1 LHGVPV
7 SFRNFITLKQLSMK
21 IRFVSF
27 ILLAFILYFHATSS
41 TSQTTSPTSP
51 LISSPV
57 HQFTNY
63 DNLWQKVD
71 SLSNLGLPK
80 SAIEVVSAIYNLAK
94 KEKNDPQFI
103 KSIMYKLKLQSEFQ
117 EDFHTTAISDLNKE
131 IFSAQ
136 EPVKQILQSILA
148 EVYWK
153 YYQNNRYRFNDRTQL
168 LNNDKDSIQ
177 TWDLNKLSRQIIKCY
192 MVSLKNPGLLK
203 SIPISD
209 FDTIIEKP
217 ESDKGG
223 STGNIPLRKP
233 SQTGPSRS
241 LRPTLYDFI
250 AWRALEYFMSN
261 DGPKNVS
268 AENFRIDNPIYFLQA
283 TQFTGML
290 IMLPSDSTS
299 LESFAI
305 KIFRDLA
312 AFHLADKDPGA
323 LIDEELQRFEFIW
336 QNAAM
341 DGKDSLYMDAMKNLE
356 QTHLSSPH
364 STYVSYAIAR
374 FLFDQGSQ
382 YKREVSDKHKWD
394 LKTAFGF
401 CENAIDR
408 FPESNGA
415 KNCKSLLEQI
425 KEMTLRVSSKEEV
438 IPEQPSLASVEFK
451 NLNTVYF
458 RLVKTDPEK
467 DMDDRQYTGQEA
479 MLNYYLG
486 LPVYK
491 AWSQQIPNDTDYR
504 QHLCDVAIPSVPKGY
519 YIILISSGKDFL
531 VKKDVIAFTPF
542 FSTQISYVSQKNDK
556 GGIDIYVLDRE
567 TGKPMKNVT
576 VEVFLKKY
584 DYRTRKNVS
593 TKTGNYLTDPEGFL
607 SVPGLQ
613 KGDYSAAICLRLTC
627 KDDLYLTNTF
637 SRNYNPDINKTPGLQ
652 TFFFLDRAIYRPG
665 QTIYFKGLILE
676 KTGEKQRIKP
686 GETTIV
692 TFKDVNAQEVSHQT
706 FTTNDFGSFNGSF
719 VAPQGILSGQMSI
732 SNGSGSATFQ
742 VEEYKRPTFEVTFD
756 PLEGNYRLNDSI
768 TVTGKAMAFAGNNI
782 DGAMVKYRVVRATHF
797 PYMDRWWYPFP
808 VLPEVEIAQGE
819 TKTGSKG
826 DFTLHFKAIPDA
838 SLDKNNNPVFNYT
851 VYADVTDIN
860 GETRSSE
867 VIVSVGYSSLLIG
880 MNIPEKMN
888 LLKDTVFKLS
898 STNLNERPTPAE
910 VTVRI
915 QRLRQPERFFR
926 SRITQSPD
934 LTVMTREEF
943 YTQFP
948 YDIYKNDDDPGTWP
962 VEETVLE
969 RIMNSGTDSILN
981 IRDQKSISMKP
992 GIYVLLLQAKDP
1004 YGNPVEIKKYFTAFD
1019 PSVKEMPVYALNW
1032 FVPLK
1037 TECEPGETAQFLIG
1051 SKENI
1056 SVIYEIRVHDS
1067 LLSRQ
1072 WLKLNNNQV
1081 KIEVPVKEE
1090 YRGNF
1095 VVNFVFVKY
1104 NRSFQN
1110 SEVVKVPFSN
1120 KKLDLVFES
1129 FRNKL
1134 IPGGKEEWKIRINNA
1149 SGKGADAE
1157 FLASMYDESLDAFR
1171 PNQWEFSIYP
1181 SYSWNSAW
1189 AIGETFGVSSGF
1201 GYNENPGYPFFSREY
1216 DQLNWFGL
1224 NYFGGRSIY
1233 MKSGRLM
1240 EDRAM
1245 SADMG
1250 GVPAA
1255 KQAEESTTTNISS
1268 SKGQEPGIEKK
1279 SSPSLFQIRKDFRE
1293 TAFFYPSLVT
1303 DSAGNLSVSFTVPES
1318 LTRWKILGFAHT
1330 KQLDFGLMEKSAVTQ
1345 KDLMVFPNS
1354 PRFVRQGDTV
1364 IFSAKTVNLSNRTL
1378 TGEVTLEFFDA
1389 ITLKPVNVIENTTLT
1404 TKSYSFLIK
1413 PGMSSSFQWKIVIP
1427 VDPGLSVLQYR
1438 IVAKAGSFSDG
1449 EEKAIPVL
1457 ANRMM
1462 VTETLPLPV
1471 RGKGSF
1477 EFKFNKLL
1485 QSSSAG
1491 SLKNYKLTL
1500 EFASNPAWYAV
1511 QALPYLDD
1519 PRYPNADNIFNA
1531 FYANSIASHIANS
1544 NPKIKMVFESW
1555 KNLTPDALLSNLEK
1569 NQQLKSALLQE
1580 TPWVM
1585 EGKSESERKQ
1595 RLGLL
1600 FDLNTVS
1607 SKLDQ
1612 NLNKLIKLQSANG
1625 GWPWFEGMPE
1635 NRYITQNLVTGLGH
1649 LDHLGVNKGNVKSAE
1664 TWNMLVKAIE
1674 YLDGEL
1680 IRDYENIKKYY
1691 PGKMDDN
1698 HLSPTQVQ
1706 YLYARSYFIKDIP
1719 LNVRPNKSAIQVA
1732 FDYFKKQAEKYWL
1745 KQDVFSQGMIALA
1758 LNRFGNKDIPAA
1770 ILKSMSEKALHST
1783 EMGMYWAVNSG
1794 YEWYQAPVETQ
1805 SMLIEAYDE
1814 VAADQKSVDEMKIWL
1829 LKQKQTQD
1837 WKTGRAT
1844 VEACYALLLRGMD
1857 LLATDPEVK
1866 INVGKETIDPQKLQ
1880 DTKTEAGTGYFQVSW
1895 TGKEITP
1902 DMGNVKVTK
1911 SGEGVAWGAL
1921 YWQYFEDLDKITP
1934 AKTPLKLEKKL
1945 FKEINTSSGPILE
1958 EITKYEVR
1966 STKYELTSSPVH
1978 QFTSSLSVGDK
1989 IKVRIIL
1996 TVDRNLEFV
2005 HMKDMRA
2012 SAFEPYSSPTTQTTN
2027 GSQSNE
2033 LSGYRYQDGLGYYQS
2048 TTDVATNFFFDYL
2061 PKGTWVFE
2069 YPLVVNAAGYYSNGI
2084 TTVQCMY
2091 APEFAAHSE
2100 GIRVKVNE

>member
-1 LHGVPV
+1 
-7 SFRNFITLKQLSMK
+7 MK
-21 IRFVSF
+21 IKFVSF
-27 ILLAFILYFHATSS
+27 IILAFILYFHATGS
-41 TSQTTSPTSP
+41 TFHTTPPTPPSSP
-51 LISSPV
+51 LTSSPV
-57 HQFTNY
+57 HQFTSY
-63 DNLWQKVD
+63 DILWQKVD
-71 SLSNLGLPK
+71 SLTNLGLPK
-80 SAIEVVSAIYNLAK
+80 SALEIVEKIYVKAK
-94 KEKNDPQFI
+94 NEKNDPQFI
-103 KSIMYKLKLQSEFQ
+103 KSIIYKLKLQSEFR
-117 EDFHTTAISDLNKE
+117 EDFHTVAIADLNKE
-131 IFSAQ
+131 ISTAQ
-136 EPVKQILQSILA
+136 EPVKQLLQSILA

-153 YYQNNRYRFNDRTQL
+153 YYQNNRYRFNDRTQV
-168 LNNDKDSIQ
+168 LNNEEDSIQ
-177 TWDLNKLSRQIIKCY
+177 TWDLNRLSRKIIKSY
-192 MVSLKNPGLLK
+192 MVSLENPGLLK

-209 FDTIIEKP
+209 FNAIIEKP

-223 STGNIPLRKP
+223 STGNIPLRKTP
-233 SQTGPSRS
+233 EPGPSRS

-250 AWRALEYFMSN
+250 AWRALEYFMSK

-283 TQFTGML
+283 PLFTGMR
-290 IMLPSDSTS
+290 IMLPLDSTS

-305 KIFRDLA
+305 KILRDLA
-312 AFHLADKDPGA
+312 TFHLTDKDPGA
-323 LIDEELQRFEFIW
+323 LIDEELQRFEFVW
-336 QNAAM
+336 QNAAL
-341 DGKDSLYMDAMKNLE
+341 DGKDSLYLGAMKILE
-356 QTHLSSPH
+356 QFHLSSPH

-382 YKREVSDKHKWD
+382 YKPEVSDKHKWD
-394 LKTAFGF
+394 LKNAVSY
-401 CENAIDR
+401 CENAINR
-408 FPESNGA
+408 FPESIGA

-425 KEMTLRVSSKEEV
+425 KEMSLRVSSNEEV
-438 IPEQPSLASVEFK
+438 IPEKPSLASVEFK
-451 NLNTVYF
+451 NLTTVYF
-458 RLVKTDPEK
+458 RLVNTDPEK
-467 DMDDRQYTGQEA
+467 DMDDRQFTSQEA

-486 LPVYK
+486 LPVLNS
-491 AWSQQIPNDTDYR
+491 WSQQLPNDGDYR
-504 QHLCDVAIPSVPKGY
+504 QHRCEIAIPAVPKGY
-519 YIILISSGKDFL
+519 HIILASSGKEFL

-542 FSTQISYVSQKNDK
+542 FSTQISYVSQKNEK
-556 GGIDIYVLDRE
+556 GGTDIYVLDRE

-576 VEVFLKKY
+576 VESFLKKY
-584 DYRTRKNVS
+584 DYRSRKNVS
-593 TKTGNYLTDPEGFL
+593 TKTGSYTTDQEGFI
-607 SVPGLQ
+607 SIPGLQ
-613 KGDYSAAICLRLTC
+613 KGDYSATIYLRLTY
-627 KDDLYLTNTF
+627 KGDLYLTNAF
-637 SRNYNPDINKTPGLQ
+637 SRNYNPDVNKTPGLQ

-665 QTIYFKGLILE
+665 QTIYFKGIILE

-692 TFKDVNAQEVSHQT
+692 TLKDVNAQEVGHQT
-706 FTTNDFGSFNGSF
+706 STTNDYGSFSGSF
-719 VAPQGILSGQMSI
+719 IAPQGVLSGQMSI
-732 SNGSGSATFQ
+732 SNGSGSAAFR

-756 PLEGNYRLNDSI
+756 PLEGNYKLNDSL
-768 TVTGKAMAFAGNNI
+768 TVTGKAIAFAGNNI
-782 DGAMVKYRVVRATHF
+782 DGAVVKYRVVRSTHF
-797 PYMDRWWYPFP
+797 PYYDRWWYPFP
-808 VLPEVEIAQGE
+808 VLPEVEIAQGD
-819 TKTGSKG
+819 TKTGSNG
-826 DFTLHFKAIPDA
+826 SFSLHFKAIPDA
-838 SLDKNNNPVFNYT
+838 SQDKSTKPVFNYT

-867 VIVSVGYSSLLIG
+867 AVVSVGYTSLLIG

-888 LLKDTVFKLS
+888 LLTDSVFKLS
-898 STNLNERPTPAE
+898 TTNLNERPTPVA
-910 VTVRI
+910 VTVKI
-915 QRLRQPERFFR
+915 QKLIQPERLFR
-926 SRITQSPD
+926 SRIAESPD

-948 YDIYKNDDDPGTWP
+948 YDIYKNDDNPETWQ

-969 RIMNSGTDSILN
+969 LNMNSGTDSILN
-981 IRDQKSISMKP
+981 ILNQKNGKIKP
-992 GIYVLLLQAKDP
+992 GFYLLMLQAKDP
-1004 YGNPVEIKKYFTAFD
+1004 FGNPVEIKKYFTAFN
-1019 PSVKEMPVYALNW
+1019 PSVKEMPVFELNW

-1037 TECEPGETAQFLIG
+1037 TDCEPGETASFLIG
-1051 SKENI
+1051 SKENV
-1056 SVIYEIRVHDS
+1056 SLIYEIRVHDS

-1072 WLKLNNNQV
+1072 WLKLNNEQV
-1081 KIEVPVKEE
+1081 KIDVPVKEE

-1104 NRSFQN
+1104 NRAFQN
-1110 SEVVKVPFSN
+1110 SQVVKVPFSN
-1120 KKLDLVFES
+1120 KKLDIVFQT

-1134 IPGGKEEWKIRINNA
+1134 IPGGKEEWRIRVKDA

-1171 PNQWEFSIYP
+1171 ANKWDFSIYP
-1181 SYSWNSAW
+1181 SYSWYSIWSISEA
-1189 AIGETFGVSSGF
+1189 FGVSSGF
-1201 GYNENPGYPFFSREY
+1201 GYREIPNYPFKNLEY

-1233 MKSGRLM
+1233 LKSGRL
-1240 EDRAM
+1240 EKDYIM

-1250 GVPAA
+1250 VPEA
-1255 KQAEESTTTNISS
+1255 KREEESTSNNISS
-1268 SKGQEPGIEKK
+1268 SKGQEPGTEKK
-1279 SSPSLFQIRKDFRE
+1279 AATPTFQIRKDFRE

-1303 DSAGNLSVSFTVPES
+1303 DSSGNLSISFTVPES

-1330 KQLDFGLMEKSAVTQ
+1330 KQLDFGLIEKEAITQ

-1364 IFSAKTVNLSNRTL
+1364 IFNAKTVNLSDRTL
-1378 TGEVTLEFFDA
+1378 SGEVTLEFFDA
-1389 ITLKPVNVIENTTLT
+1389 ITLKPVNVLENTVPSPTPGPSPAGEGSNFRMVCA
-1404 TKSYSFLIK
+1404 KSSSFTIK
-1413 PGMSSSFQWKIVIP
+1413 PGESSSCQWNLVIP

-1438 IVAKAGSFSDG
+1438 IVAKAGNFSDG

-1457 ANRMM
+1457 SNRML

-1471 RGKGSF
+1471 RGKGTF

-1485 QSSSAG
+1485 QSSSAL

-1500 EFASNPAWYAV
+1500 EFASNPAWYAI
-1511 QALPYLDD
+1511 QALTYLDD

-1544 NPKIKMVFESW
+1544 SPKISKVFESW

-1569 NQQLKSALLQE
+1569 NQQLKSAVLQE

-1585 EGKSESERKQ
+1585 EGKSESERKR

-1607 SKLDQ
+1607 RKLDQ
-1612 NLNKLIKLQSANG
+1612 NLEKLVKLQSPNG
-1625 GWPWFEGMPE
+1625 GWPWFEGMRE
-1635 NRYITQNLVTGLGH
+1635 NRYITQNIVTGLGH
-1649 LDHLGVNKGNVKSAE
+1649 LDHLGVNKGNMKSGK
-1664 TWNMLVKAIE
+1664 TWDMLVKAIE

-1680 IRDYENIKKYY
+1680 IRDYDNIKKYD

-1698 HLSPTQVQ
+1698 HLSATQIQ
-1706 YLYARSYFIKDIP
+1706 YLYARSYFLKDIP
-1719 LNVRPNKSAIQVA
+1719 LNTKPNKAAIQDA
-1732 FDYFKKQAEKYWL
+1732 FSYFKKQAEKYWL
-1745 KQDVFSQGMIALA
+1745 KQDLFSQGMIALT
-1758 LNRFGNKDIPAA
+1758 LNRFGNKEVPAA
-1770 ILKSMSEKALHST
+1770 ILKSLSEKALHSP

-1829 LKQKQTQD
+1829 LKQKQTQE
-1837 WKTGRAT
+1837 WKTSRAT

-1857 LLATDPEVK
+1857 LLATEPEVK
-1866 INVGKETIDPQKLQ
+1866 INVGKENIDPQKLQ
-1880 DTKTEAGTGYFQVSW
+1880 DTKAEAGTGYFQVTW

-1945 FKEINTSSGPILE
+1945 FKEIITPSGPALE
-1958 EITKYEVR
+1958 EITNYELQF
-1966 STKYELTSSPVH
+1966 TNDKKLTSSPVY
-1978 QFTSSLSVGDK
+1978 QFTSSLNIGDK
-1989 IKVRIIL
+1989 IKVRIVL

-2012 SAFEPYSSPTTQTTN
+2012 SAFEPYILPSLA
-2027 GSQSNE
+2027 GE
-2033 LSGYRYQDGLGYYQS
+2033 GLSGYRYQDGLGYYQS
-2048 TTDVATNFFFDYL
+2048 TTDVSTNFFFDYL

-2069 YPLVVNAAGYYSNGI
+2069 YPLVVNAAGDYSNGI

-2100 GIRVKVNE
+2100 GIRVKVK